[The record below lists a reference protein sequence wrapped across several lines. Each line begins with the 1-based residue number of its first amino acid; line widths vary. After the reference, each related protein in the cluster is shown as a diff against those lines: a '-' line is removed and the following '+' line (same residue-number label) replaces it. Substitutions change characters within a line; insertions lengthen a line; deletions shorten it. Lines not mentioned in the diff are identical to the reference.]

1 MNSESYTG
9 SLNRFFGF
17 INLLDPR
24 SDIDALNESL
34 SRSARQQCVDVLR
47 IVQDGEV
54 GKRVDP
60 MDPLE
65 LNKTAALESETMEAE
80 EGEAPTTKRTDVD
93 YMQLAFWGLLL
104 VAVAAACVAVA
115 WPSAGG
121 ATWPV
126 TMIAMGAFGLV
137 AILWLLRGAGRRLG
151 LFPER
156 GLAEAS
162 IAVNPPKFSWINA
175 LDEAVLITERGGA
188 AVASNDTYRQ
198 LAAHTVSG
206 LGDNSRAPTVD
217 RLFGASP
224 GLAAPVFRL
233 SKSAKAGETRR
244 EVMPAITL
252 GAEGI
257 PVQFEIGVSPLPRDR
272 VLWRLRRIAGTEEA
286 TGAADMKALY
296 VEDAP
301 MGFFASRPDGT
312 ITYANSWVRELIGLP
327 ETATNVRID
336 DIMRPE
342 FVKLL
347 RRERKSGAP
356 GRADIRIRARD
367 GVEVP
372 VQTLTT
378 WSGRGADAAG
388 RTIVIAN
395 TQSLL
400 GGEDRLTAASASRPP
415 RPDGDP
421 MFDDAPFGA
430 VRLEGNSLEGA
441 VVMDANRAL
450 MELTEGRAAPGG
462 KFSDLF
468 VANEGQEALEARL
481 LDAIDKPVELK
492 LAGEETKTVNV
503 FVTLDNNGS
512 PSVAYV
518 IDMTEQKQLEL
529 RLAQGEKMQAIGQLA
544 GGVAHDFNNV
554 LTGIILN
561 TDKLTMRHPVGD
573 PSFVELKIISDLSHR
588 AAELVKMLLAYARKQ
603 TFKREVL
610 NITDT
615 LSDFYI
621 LLRQLVDE
629 RIDLDI
635 KHGRDLPRIR
645 ADKNQ
650 LETAI
655 INLATNARDA
665 MLAEGSGG
673 SLTIQTSR
681 SDASE
686 AHKNGFDFVE
696 PGEYLLI
703 EVEDTGHGISKANL
717 KKIFT
722 PFFTTKE
729 AGVGTGLGLATV
741 YGIIKQSGGYICP
754 LSEIGK
760 GTNFQIYLPA
770 LNAEDIPHI
779 EEEEARAQVKGSPR
793 LIDMAGR
800 GRILL
805 VEDEDGVRGIAAQL
819 LISRGYDVEEAPDG
833 EEAMAILEAN
843 PQGFDLVISDVV
855 MPGMDGPTLIREAK
869 DLLGSARVIF
879 ISGYAERDL
888 AEAIDE
894 DREISFLPKPFTVSQ
909 LAERVKRELG
919 VRQDQDEAA

>member
-1 MNSESYTG
+1 ME
-9 SLNRFFGF
+9 
-17 INLLDPR
+17 
-24 SDIDALNESL
+24 
-34 SRSARQQCVDVLR
+34 
-47 IVQDGEV
+47 
-54 GKRVDP
+54 
-60 MDPLE
+60 PLE
-65 LNKTAALESETMEAE
+65 LTETAKPLAEAAEAE
-80 EGEAPTTKRTDVD
+80 EHVEASESDSSID
-93 YMQLAFWGLLL
+93 YMQLAFWALML

-151 LFPER
+151 LFPEK

-162 IAVNPPKFSWINA
+162 ISVSPPKFGWINA

-188 AVASNDTYRQ
+188 AVASNDEYRK
-198 LAAHTVSG
+198 LAALTVSG
-206 LGDNSRAPTVD
+206 LGDAARAPTVD
-217 RLFGASP
+217 RLFGANP
-224 GLAAPVFRL
+224 GLAGPIFRL
-233 SKSAKAGETRR
+233 SKSAKVGEKRR
-244 EVMPAITL
+244 EVLPAITL
-252 GAEGI
+252 GTEGV
-257 PVQFEIGVSPLPRDR
+257 PAQFEIGVSPLPRNR
-272 VLWRLRRIAGTEEA
+272 VMWRLRRIAGTEEA

-312 ITYANSWVRELIGLP
+312 VTYANGWLRELIGLP
-327 ETATNVRID
+327 EAATNVRID

-378 WSGRGADAAG
+378 WSGRGADATG
-388 RTIVIAN
+388 RTIVISNAKG
-395 TQSLL
+395 LL
-400 GGEDRLTAASASRPP
+400 GSEDRLTAMSASRPP
-415 RPDGDP
+415 RPDSDP
-421 MFDDAPFGA
+421 MFDDAPFGV
-430 VRLEGNSLEGA
+430 VRLEGASLEAA
-441 VVMDANRAL
+441 VIIDANRSL
-450 MELTEGRAAPGG
+450 MELTDGKAAPGT

-468 VANEGQEALEARL
+468 IASEGQDKLDELLLESL
-481 LDAIDKPVELK
+481 NKPVELT
-492 LAGEETKTVNV
+492 LSGDDPKTANV
-503 FVTLDNNGS
+503 VVTLDNEGM

-518 IDMTEQKQLEL
+518 IDRTEQKQLEMS
-529 RLAQGEKMQAIGQLA
+529 LAQGQKMQAIGKLA

-554 LTGIILN
+554 LSGIIL
-561 TDKLTMRHPVGD
+561 TTEKLTIRHPVGD
-573 PSFVELKIISDLSHR
+573 PSYSELKIIQDLSHR

-615 LSDFYI
+615 LSEFYI

-629 RIDLDI
+629 RIELDI
-635 KHGRDLPRIR
+635 NHGRDLPRIR

-665 MLAEGSGG
+665 MLSDGQGG
-673 SLTIQTSR
+673 GKLTIRTS
-681 SDASE
+681 SVTASH
-686 AHKNGFDFVE
+686 AHENGFDFVD
-696 PGEYLLI
+696 PGQYLLI
-703 EVEDTGHGISKANL
+703 EVADTGKGIPLADQAE
-717 KKIFT
+717 IFK

-729 AGVGTGLGLATV
+729 TGQGTGLGLATV
-741 YGIIKQSGGYICP
+741 YGIVKQSGGFIC
-754 LSEIGK
+754 LRSEVGE
-760 GTNFQIYLPA
+760 GTSFDIYLPA
-770 LNAEDIPHI
+770 LSAEAVA
-779 EEEEARAQVKGSPR
+779 EYEAEAKATAETFGGPR

-800 GRILL
+800 GRILF
-805 VEDEDGVRGIAAQL
+805 VEDEESLRGIAAQL
-819 LISRGYDVEEAPDG
+819 LRTRGYEVEEAADG
-833 EEAMAILEAN
+833 EEALAILQAQPES
-843 PQGFDLVISDVV
+843 FDLVVSDVV
-855 MPGMDGPTLIREAK
+855 MPGITGPALIQQSKE
-869 DLLGSARVIF
+869 LLGDARVIF

-888 AEAIDE
+888 AEAIEE

-909 LAERVKRELG
+909 LAERVKQELG
-919 VRQDQDEAA
+919 ARQSSRNEAA